1 MTSVPMNIPD
11 HINSHWIASLEDKQ
25 LVTAEAELHAA
36 FRTHETAEKRR
47 SGARYVLLLGYGGA
61 RQPWH
66 RWLLV
71 SNETRNRGLVVH
83 RRG

>member
-1 MTSVPMNIPD
+1 MKSVTMNIPD

-25 LVTAEAELHAA
+25 LVSAEAELHAA

-47 SGARYVLLLGYGGA
+47 SGARYVLLQGPAALVNA
-61 RQPWH
+61 WH